1 MIVTAKKD
9 IRHDQLGF
17 IQKGKQFEANERQ
30 VKQLKAL
37 GVITVPIALY
47 DTKVNTD
54 HPSSGL
60 GLEAQ
65 SSALPVAPVSPQTT
79 LQPSK
84 RGGKRRK
91 TEE

>member
-17 IQKGKQFEANERQ
+17 IPKGKQFEANERQ
-30 VKQLKAL
+30 VKQLQAL
-37 GVITVPIALY
+37 GVITVPVALY

-65 SSALPVAPVSPQTT
+65 SSALPVAQASQQTT

-84 RGGKRRK
+84 RGAKRRK
-91 TEE
+91 AAE